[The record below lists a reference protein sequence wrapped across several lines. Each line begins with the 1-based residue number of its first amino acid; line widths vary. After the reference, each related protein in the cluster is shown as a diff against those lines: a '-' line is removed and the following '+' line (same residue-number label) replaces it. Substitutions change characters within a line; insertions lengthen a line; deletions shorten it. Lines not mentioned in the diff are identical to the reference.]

1 MRIKR
6 SREDELNKKIEKRY
20 NDNSSNIIIGIF
32 ILLFGIMLGIT
43 INSSSTFALDTA
55 SSNNATD
62 SNATDSN
69 ATDSNA
75 TDHNATDS
83 NATDNNATA
92 SNAVNTDNIIY
103 LNDIS
108 LSKNAAKAGE
118 KIYVNKSTSGACN
131 TAMNISFK
139 EVTKGITFSANIE
152 DLNDNAYILIP
163 NNVVSGNYEVSN
175 LFVVGL
181 NSDNTTF
188 TKKYINSNNNTDN
201 NSFNFNIKLNITGN
215 EKNKV
220 ELNKISLSNT
230 SAKAGDKVSI
240 NVSTTKKL
248 SSLKLVFKSNK
259 NNSFDVYANDL
270 SSNAYIVIPSSVK
283 SDNYY
288 LYQATLISE
297 DGTNIYTNGTNY
309 KFNINLEIKE
319 ASETIKALSY
329 NNKDI
334 NDDIIKKIYN
344 GTDNLEVTIDA
355 NDDSV
360 ISSELFNS
368 IKGTKKKLIINYKD
382 NQIIFCGNDIEESK
396 SIDANI
402 STNIIKEDNDI
413 SKLIEDGVVV
423 NFSSNGNLPG
433 SALVRIKITDEM
445 KNAFGNSKIYVYY
458 YNEDSNKFN
467 EIEKEISATNG
478 YYEFTISHNSKYVLT
493 NTEIDDSL
501 ITTDTAN
508 IVGFQQS
515 NKTYIAMIVVS
526 ILLIAAVIA
535 LIIYIKKNNNKTSKK
550 TTK

>member
-55 SSNNATD
+55 TNHNATD
-62 SNATDSN
+62 SNATASN
-69 ATDSNA
+69 ATDN
-75 TDHNATDS
+75 NATDS

-108 LSKNAAKAGE
+108 LSKNTAKAGE

-131 TAMNISFK
+131 TAMNITFK
-139 EVTKGITFSANIE
+139 EVTTGTTFSTNIE
-152 DLNDNAYILIP
+152 DLNENPYIVIP
-163 NNVVSGNYEVSN
+163 NNVVSGNYEVIN

-188 TKKYINSNNNTDN
+188 TKKYINSKNNTDN
-201 NSFNFNIKLNITGN
+201 NSFDFNIKLNISGN
-215 EKNKV
+215 EKNKI

-230 SAKAGDKVSI
+230 SAKAGDKVSLT
-240 NVSTTKKL
+240 VAATQKL
-248 SSLKLVFKSNK
+248 SSVKLTFKSNK
-259 NNSFDVYANDL
+259 NNSFEVYASDL
-270 SSNAYIVIPSSVK
+270 TGNPYIIIPSNAK
-283 SDNYY
+283 ADTYY
-288 LYQATLISE
+288 LHQATITSN
-297 DGTNIYTNGTNY
+297 DSSNIYTNGTNY
-309 KFNINLEIKE
+309 KFNINLEVKE
-319 ASETIKALSY
+319 ASEVTKSYAY

-334 NDDIIKKIYN
+334 NDEIIKKIYN
-344 GTDNLEVTIDA
+344 GNDQLEVTINAD
-355 NDDSV
+355 DDSV

-368 IKGTKKKLIINYKD
+368 IKGTKKKIIINYKE
-382 NQIIFCGNDIEESK
+382 NQIVFCGNDIEESK
-396 SIDANI
+396 SIDASI
-402 STNIIKEDNDI
+402 STNIVKKDDEI
-413 SKLIEDGVVV
+413 SKLIDNGVVV

-433 SALVRIKITDEM
+433 KALVRVKITDEM
-445 KNAFGNSKIYVYY
+445 KNTFGNSKIYVYY

-467 EIEKEISATNG
+467 TITDNISANNG
-478 YYEFTISHNSKYVLT
+478 YYEFTINHNSRYVLT
-493 NTEIDDSL
+493 SIEIDDSL
-501 ITTDTAN
+501 ITTDTSN

-515 NKTYIAMIVVS
+515 NKTYLTMIAIS

-535 LIIYIKKNNNKTSKK
+535 LILSIKKGKNKTSKK
-550 TTK
+550 S

>member
-6 SREDELNKKIEKRY
+6 SREDELSKKIEKQY
-20 NDNSSNIIIGIF
+20 NDNSGNIIIGIF

-43 INSSSTFALDTA
+43 INSNSTFALDTA
-55 SSNNATD
+55 SSNNATA

-69 ATDSNA
+69 ATASNA
-75 TDHNATDS
+75 TNHNATDS

-108 LSKNAAKAGE
+108 LSKNTAKAGE

-131 TAMNISFK
+131 TAMSITFK
-139 EVTKGITFSANIE
+139 EVTTGNTFSANIE
-152 DLNDNAYILIP
+152 SINDNAYIVIP
-163 NNVVSGNYEVSN
+163 NNIISGNYEVSN

-188 TKKYINSNNNTDN
+188 TKKYINSKNNTDN

-215 EKNKV
+215 EENKV
-220 ELNKISLSNT
+220 ELSKLTLSNT
-230 SAKAGDKVSI
+230 SAKVGDKVSLT
-240 NVSTTKKL
+240 VLATQKL
-248 SSLKLVFKSNK
+248 SSLKLIFKSNN
-259 NNSFDVYANDL
+259 NNSFEVSVSDL
-270 SSNAYIVIPSSVK
+270 TSNPYFVIPSSSK
-283 SDNYY
+283 SDTYY
-288 LYQATLISE
+288 LHQATIASA
-297 DGTNIYTNGTNY
+297 DSTNIYINGVNY
-309 KFNINLEIKE
+309 KFNTNLEVKE
-319 ASETIKALSY
+319 SNEVKSFTY

-334 NDDIIKKIYN
+334 NDEIIKKIYN
-344 GTDNLEVTIDA
+344 GNDELEVTINA

-396 SIDANI
+396 SIDASI
-402 STNIIKEDNDI
+402 STNIVKKDADI
-413 SKLIEDGVVV
+413 SKLINEGVVI

-433 SALVRIKITDEM
+433 AALVRIKITDEM

-467 EIEKEISATNG
+467 AIDENISADNG
-478 YYEFTISHNSKYVLT
+478 YYEFTIRHNSKYVLT
-493 NTEIDDSL
+493 NTEIDNNL

-508 IVGFQQS
+508 IVGFQKS
-515 NKTYIAMIVVS
+515 NKTYIAMIVLS
-526 ILLIAAVIA
+526 ILLIAAVTA
-535 LIIYIKKNNNKTSKK
+535 LIIFIKKDNTKNRKK
-550 TTK
+550 PAK

>member
-75 TDHNATDS
+75 TDHNATD
-83 NATDNNATA
+83 NNATA

-108 LSKNAAKAGE
+108 LSKNTAKAGE

-131 TAMNISFK
+131 TAMNITFK

-215 EKNKV
+215 VKNKV

-240 NVSTTKKL
+240 NVSTAKKI

-309 KFNINLEIKE
+309 KFNINLEK
-319 ASETIKALSY
+319 
-329 NNKDI
+329 NFVNK
-334 NDDIIKKIYN
+334 
-344 GTDNLEVTIDA
+344 
-355 NDDSV
+355 
-360 ISSELFNS
+360 
-368 IKGTKKKLIINYKD
+368 
-382 NQIIFCGNDIEESK
+382 NQ
-396 SIDANI
+396 
-402 STNIIKEDNDI
+402 
-413 SKLIEDGVVV
+413 
-423 NFSSNGNLPG
+423 
-433 SALVRIKITDEM
+433 
-445 KNAFGNSKIYVYY
+445 
-458 YNEDSNKFN
+458 
-467 EIEKEISATNG
+467 
-478 YYEFTISHNSKYVLT
+478 
-493 NTEIDDSL
+493 
-501 ITTDTAN
+501 
-508 IVGFQQS
+508 
-515 NKTYIAMIVVS
+515 
-526 ILLIAAVIA
+526 
-535 LIIYIKKNNNKTSKK
+535 
-550 TTK
+550 